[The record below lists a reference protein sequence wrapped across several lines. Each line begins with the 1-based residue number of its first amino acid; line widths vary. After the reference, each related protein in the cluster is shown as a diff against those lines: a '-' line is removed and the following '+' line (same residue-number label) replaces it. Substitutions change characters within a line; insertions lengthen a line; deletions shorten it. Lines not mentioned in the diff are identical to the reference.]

1 MIKNKDRSKW
11 FGASDTHYI
20 MGNWNTKTFQNWWM
34 QKLGLIKKEFNTIY
48 TIAGNEYEHKIAET
62 IRTYFDDDKFKLD
75 RQIKCRKWRVRVN
88 LDCESKHTI
97 YEIKTFK
104 KTDKEWKLPENY
116 IMQARVQMLFAKKP
130 CTIVAY
136 PMEEENYKNFFC
148 EIDPKKIEFYH
159 IEQDDKFVKEYLQ
172 RVKYLKQCLK
182 KGIMPNKTDYLGLEL
197 NYGIQGKSNKCH

>member
-34 QKLGLIKKEFNTIY
+34 QKLGLIKKDFNTIY

-97 YEIKTFK
+97 YDMESSDTLVFTSPMVESEVKGATKIQNLGAVETYQRRYLYMTAFEI
-104 KTDKEWKLPENY
+104 
-116 IMQARVQMLFAKKP
+116 M
-130 CTIVAY
+130 
-136 PMEEENYKNFFC
+136 
-148 EIDPKKIEFYH
+148 
-159 IEQDDKFVKEYLQ
+159 
-172 RVKYLKQCLK
+172 
-182 KGIMPNKTDYLGLEL
+182 
-197 NYGIQGKSNKCH
+197 